1 MKKIVPIFYACDD
14 SFIKY
19 NIVSLKSLIDNS
31 SQDYQYNIYIL
42 ITNLSSAMK
51 KEVLKLEQ
59 SNVKIYFD
67 NVNKYLSSISN
78 KLAIR
83 DYYSKTTYFRLFI
96 AEMYPQ
102 YNKVIYI
109 DSDTIVKGNIA
120 ELYETDLK
128 GNYVGACHEQ
138 VMIQEDVYGTYVEKV
153 LGINRNYYFNAGVL
167 LINSYQFRKQHI
179 LEKFIDLLHTYTFKV
194 TQDEDYLNILCKDRV
209 LWLHQKWNN
218 EMFGNITVS
227 KEDTCIIHYIMV
239 SKPWH
244 YKDCLFADEFHKYA
258 SKVDVYSLI
267 EKELNNYSDKEKERD
282 LESCNKLME
291 LAIYETNRE
300 DSYFSII
307 SKEKDYDRLN
317 IVNKILQ
324 FESEGKFDQD
334 VEIDPPTKELLPDEV
349 DYLRKSLISKI
360 KTKVAF
366 AAARKFLNQILDNKQ
381 MIVKNIVG
389 IENFQNLNSGAI
401 ITCNHFNAFDSFAI
415 QMAYEAAKQKKRK
428 FYRVIREGNY
438 TSFPGFY
445 GFLMRNCN
453 TLPLSSNCIT
463 MKKFIKST
471 DQLLQDGHF
480 VLFYPEQSMWWNYRK
495 PKPLKD
501 GAYKFAA
508 RNNVPVLPCFITM
521 KDSDII
527 GEDGF
532 PVQEYTIHISKPI
545 YPNSKLNIMENAKE
559 MKNENYNLWKEIY
572 ECNYDLPLQYNLISK

>member
-31 SQDYQYNIYIL
+31 SKDYQYNIYIL

-138 VMIQEDVYGTYVEKV
+138 VMIQKDVYGTYVEKV

-227 KEDTCIIHYIMV
+227 KEGTCIIHYIMV

-572 ECNYDLPLQYNLISK
+572 ECNYDLPLQYNLVSK

>member
-31 SQDYQYNIYIL
+31 SKDYQYNIYIL
-42 ITNLSSAMK
+42 ITNLSSTMK

-109 DSDTIVKGNIA
+109 DSDTIVRGNIA

-209 LWLHQKWNN
+209 LWLDQKWNN

-244 YKDCLFADEFHKYA
+244 YRDCLFADEFHKYA
-258 SKVDVYSLI
+258 SQVDVYPLI
-267 EKELNNYSDKEKERD
+267 EKELNNYSDKEKARD

-300 DSYFSII
+300 DSYFAIVN
-307 SKEKDYDRLN
+307 KEKDCERLN

-366 AAARKFLNQILDNKQ
+366 SAARKFLNQILDNKQ
-381 MIVKNIVG
+381 MIVKNIIG

-438 TSFPGFY
+438 TNFPGFY

-501 GAYKFAA
+501 GAYKFAS

-532 PVQEYTIHISKPI
+532 PVQEYTIHIGKPI
-545 YPNSKLNIMENAKE
+545 YPNSQLSVIENAKE
-559 MKNENYNLWKEIY
+559 MKKENYDLWKEIY
-572 ECNYDLPLQYNLISK
+572 EDNYDLPLQYNLISK

>member
-31 SQDYQYNIYIL
+31 SKDYQYNIYIL
-42 ITNLSSAMK
+42 ITNLSSTMK

-109 DSDTIVKGNIA
+109 DSDTIVRGNIA

-209 LWLHQKWNN
+209 LWLDQKWNN

-244 YKDCLFADEFHKYA
+244 YRDCLFADEFHKYA
-258 SKVDVYSLI
+258 SQVDVYPLI
-267 EKELNNYSDKEKERD
+267 EKELNNYSDKEKARD

-300 DSYFSII
+300 DSYFAIVN
-307 SKEKDYDRLN
+307 KEKDGERLN

-366 AAARKFLNQILDNKQ
+366 SAARKFLNQILDNKQ
-381 MIVKNIVG
+381 MIVKNIIG

-438 TSFPGFY
+438 TNFPGFY
-445 GFLMRNCN
+445 GFLMRSCN

-501 GAYKFAA
+501 GAYKFAS

-532 PVQEYTIHISKPI
+532 PVQEYTIHIGKPI
-545 YPNSKLNIMENAKE
+545 YPNSQLSVIENAKE
-559 MKNENYNLWKEIY
+559 MKKENYDLWKEIY
-572 ECNYDLPLQYNLISK
+572 EDNYDLPLQYNLISK